1 MVNKYINGGI
11 VKEITLYLKN
21 ENDLSDALNKLGE
34 FINLD
39 LYDMKR
45 YDNALYFELD
55 DNYVKKYLADF
66 FREISDLKIIDRL
79 DYDKKIDYIENNLD
93 KSLDYILDNCDDLFK
108 ERFRMKDTFSINN
121 SNVYLDVLC
130 YVFYFDGPYQDGNFR
145 DLLKYMHKMQRNVLK
160 NPLRDALCFGINS

>member
-55 DNYVKKYLADF
+55 DNYIKKYLADF

-79 DYDKKIDYIENNLD
+79 DYDKKIIEGAFDIIIHTEVSPELNKDNYYLAP
-93 KSLDYILDNCDDLFK
+93 KLQYYYLDN
-108 ERFRMKDTFSINN
+108 S
-121 SNVYLDVLC
+121 
-130 YVFYFDGPYQDGNFR
+130 
-145 DLLKYMHKMQRNVLK
+145 
-160 NPLRDALCFGINS
+160 